1 MSDQSGHKDPDL
13 YQECIKSATPRFNSK
28 SIKTCP
34 RGYCTAKAKYEVYP
48 SAYANGYASSVCQG
62 HKPDFLK
69 VKQPNQKY
77 MERIGKLKSG
87 DLQQSSNMGRWF
99 KENWVNVCEPKTNGQ
114 YQPCGRKKGKL
125 NQNDYPYCRPEFRID
140 NHTPMTVGEIIEK
153 HGEAEI
159 ANLCQAKRSRPQG
172 VEGKPTYLRT
182 TTTQRSR
189 SDKRSDPRSRKSK
202 DKIRNKSSQKSK
214 RSPRKSPKSSRGSKG
229 SKLSSKEKV
238 SRFGRACQ
246 GYKQSQGG
254 LNISDFRQEILKH
267 IPNKKRGKYQD
278 QLPTMNQKQLIS
290 LVEQLGL
297 KPQSGGHSHITEP
310 NMNLVTQYNA
320 LDKCQHK
327 DLYLVTPAHV
337 GKKKLQ
343 VKVLNKEGQQQT
355 VAFGHKDYQDYTRHR
370 DEKRRKNYCS
380 RSKGI
385 RCSKNPGGICDQ
397 TSPNFWSRTALWDC
411 PMDSNE
417 ICQSVTDQMCREKLD
432 CR

>member
-1 MSDQSGHKDPDL
+1 MSRQSGHKDPDL
-13 YQECIKSATPRFNSK
+13 YRECIKSATPRFNNK

-48 SAYANGYASSVCQG
+48 SAYANGYASAVCQG

-69 VKQPNQKY
+69 VTQPNQEY

-125 NQNDYPYCRPEFRID
+125 NQSDYPYCRPEFRID
-140 NHTPMTVGEIIEK
+140 SHTPMTVGEIIEK
-153 HGEAEI
+153 HGETEI
-159 ANLCQAKRSRPQG
+159 ANLCQAKRSRAQG

-182 TTTQRSR
+182 ATTQRS
-189 SDKRSDPRSRKSK
+189 SKAKSTDK
-202 DKIRNKSSQKSK
+202 SQQGSH
-214 RSPRKSPKSSRGSKG
+214 RSPRKSPKTSKVSSKEKASR
-229 SKLSSKEKV
+229 LSSKEKV
-238 SRFGRACQ
+238 SRFARACQ

-254 LNISDFRQEILKH
+254 LNIADFRQEILKH
-267 IPNKKRGKYQD
+267 IPKKKREKYQD
-278 QLPTMNQKQLIS
+278 QLPTMNQRQLIS
-290 LVEQLGL
+290 LVEKMGL
-297 KPQSGGHSHITEP
+297 KPQSGGHSHLTQP
-310 NMNLVTQYNA
+310 DMNLVTRYNA

-327 DLYLVTPAHV
+327 DLYLVTPAQV

-343 VKVLNKEGQQQT
+343 VKVLNREGQQQT

-370 DEKRRKNYCS
+370 DEKRRKNYCR

-397 TSPNFWSRTALWDC
+397 TSPNFWSRTALWKC
-411 PMDSNE
+411 PMDDNE
-417 ICQSVTDQMCREKLD
+417 ICQSVTDPMCREKLG